1 LNRVRNQVKENRID
15 AIEGR
20 SPEQIKNLLD
30 ASHRAILAALGVPE
44 RDRYQIYH
52 EHPAT
57 NMVVLDTGLGIAR
70 TRDVLVFSITS
81 SPREE
86 EKKLALYGELVR
98 ELESSCGIKPS
109 DVMISI
115 VSNTKADWSFGNG
128 EAQFITGK
136 L

>member
-1 LNRVRNQVKENRID
+1 MPLIRID

-20 SPEQIKNLLD
+20 TQEEITALLD
-30 ASHRAILAALGVPE
+30 AAHRAVLSSLGVPE

-52 EHPAT
+52 EHPAGH
-57 NMVVLDTGLGIAR
+57 MVVQDTGLGISR
-70 TRDVLVFSITS
+70 TNKVLVISITS
-81 SPREE
+81 APREDA
-86 EKKLALYGELVR
+86 KKFKLYQDLVR
-98 ELESSCGIKPS
+98 EFETSCGIPPS

-115 VSNTKADWSFGNG
+115 VSNTRADWSFANG

>member
-1 LNRVRNQVKENRID
+1 MPLIRID

-20 SPEQIKNLLD
+20 TTEQIKLLLD
-30 ASHRAILAALGVPE
+30 ASHRAVLSALGVPE

-52 EHPAT
+52 EHPASH
-57 NMVVLDTGLGIAR
+57 MVVLDTGLGLER
-70 TRDVLVFSITS
+70 SKDVVVFSITS

-86 EKKLALYGELVR
+86 EKKFALYQALVK
-98 ELESSCGIKPS
+98 ELEKSCGIKPA

-115 VSNTKADWSFGNG
+115 VTNTKADWSFGEG